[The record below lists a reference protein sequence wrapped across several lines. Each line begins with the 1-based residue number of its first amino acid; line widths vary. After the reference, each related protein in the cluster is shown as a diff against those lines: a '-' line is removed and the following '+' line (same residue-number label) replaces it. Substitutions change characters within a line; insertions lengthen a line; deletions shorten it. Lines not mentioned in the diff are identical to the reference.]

1 MCYTFFMKKILVTL
15 LSLSLVLIL
24 LSGCADTAASM
35 EKQQKQVFA
44 MDTVMILTC
53 YGERAAEALEAA
65 EARLLALEADLDPER
80 EGSSVYQVN
89 HNAGFFVPVS
99 EDCYAV
105 CEAALSVKERS
116 GGALEPALYE
126 LINAW
131 GFITDDFRVPS
142 QEEIS
147 GILAVAETCEISMN
161 PDSCS
166 IRVSEGCQ
174 IAFGAVAK
182 GYSAQE
188 ALEAMAEAGAANAIV
203 SLGGNVQTLGNTKP
217 DGSSWKVAVTDPED
231 TGDYLAML
239 TLGEKAVVT
248 SGGYQRYFEQDGVT
262 YIHILDPETGY
273 PADSGLTS
281 VTIVCDEG
289 VEADA
294 LSTAMFVLGE
304 EKALDYWR
312 TYGGFEMILVT
323 EDRRVVVTPGLKDC
337 FEEDAD
343 YLYEYLEN

>member
-1 MCYTFFMKKILVTL
+1 MKKFFIQV

-24 LSGCADTAASM
+24 LSGCGTSTDSGTSM
-35 EKQQKQVFA
+35 EKQQKQVYA
-44 MDTVMILTC
+44 MDTVILLTC
-53 YGERAAEALEAA
+53 YGDCAEAALTAA
-65 EARLLALEADLDPER
+65 EARLLELQADLDPEE
-80 EGSSVYQVN
+80 EGGSVYRVN
-89 HNAGFFVPVS
+89 RNAGTFVPVS
-99 EDCYAV
+99 EDCYAI
-105 CEAALSVKERS
+105 CAAALEVRERS
-116 GGALEPALYE
+116 GGALEPAMYN

-131 GFITDDFRVPS
+131 GFIADDFRVPS
-142 QEEIS
+142 DAEIF
-147 GILAVAETCEISMN
+147 GLLAEIEACEITL
-161 PDSCS
+161 DSDS
-166 IRVSEGCQ
+166 LSVRVSEGCQ
-174 IAFGAVAK
+174 ISFGAVAK
-182 GYSAQE
+182 GYSAQA
-188 ALEAMAEAGAANAIV
+188 ALEAMAQAGAEYAIV
-203 SLGGNVQTLGNTKP
+203 SLGGNVQTLGETKP
-217 DGSSWKVAVTDPED
+217 NGASWKVAVTDPED
-231 TGDYLAML
+231 PGDYLAML
-239 TLGEKAVVT
+239 TLGEKAIVT

-281 VTIVCDEG
+281 VTIVCEEG

-323 EDRRVVVTPGLKDC
+323 EDRRVIVTPGLTDC